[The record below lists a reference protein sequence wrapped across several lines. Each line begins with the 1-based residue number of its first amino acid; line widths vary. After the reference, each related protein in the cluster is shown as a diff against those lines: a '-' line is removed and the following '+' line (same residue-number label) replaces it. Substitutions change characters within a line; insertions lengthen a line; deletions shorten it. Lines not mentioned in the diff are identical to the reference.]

1 MWIFM
6 RTFTSKIINLEMKPN
21 DTIETV
27 KVMIQDVDGNSP
39 NQQKLMFAGKGWKIA
54 VPYLS

>member
-6 RTFTSKIINLEMKPN
+6 RTLTSKTINLKMKPN
-21 DTIETV
+21 DFVETV

-39 NQQKLMFAGKGWKIA
+39 NQQKLMFAGKGWNIG